1 MFAHAGEGGGWS
13 RSGGTQDGSYA
24 VDVEVRRGCHASAVL
39 DTIRVGEAR
48 LLVGV
53 STRLTRRRQTAASFQ
68 FLPHPNGTIFFYFF
82 VRLLQWDGCTGTCK
96 ARHLQLDT
104 SMIP

>member
-1 MFAHAGEGGGWS
+1 MFAHAGEGGGGVTL
-13 RSGGTQDGSYA
+13 GGHARWMYA
-24 VDVEVRRGCHASAVL
+24 VDVEVRKSCHASAVL

-68 FLPHPNGTIFFYFF
+68 FLPYPNGTDFFYFF
-82 VRLLQWDGCTGTCK
+82 VRL
-96 ARHLQLDT
+96 
-104 SMIP
+104 